1 MVLFAFAGNTRMF
14 DSEIHYNNIIDIKH
28 LTCLTSLL
36 SCPSL
41 VLFAFLSSEQLDYRL
56 IRRAR
61 LVLTVQPRISAV
73 IAY

>member
-1 MVLFAFAGNTRMF
+1 MVFFAFAGDTGMF
-14 DSEIHYNNIIDIKH
+14 DSEIHCNIIDIKH

-41 VLFAFLSSEQLDYRL
+41 VLFVFLSSEQLDYRL

-61 LVLTVQPRISAV
+61 LPLTVQPRISAA

>member
-1 MVLFAFAGNTRMF
+1 MVLFAFAGDTRMF
-14 DSEIHYNNIIDIKH
+14 DSEIHYNIIDIKH
-28 LTCLTSLL
+28 LTCLTSFL

-61 LVLTVQPRISAV
+61 LALTVQPRISAV